1 MRRLLV
7 GVALAAALSSTSAH
21 AQNWTGFYL
30 GANTGVGW
38 GNASSV
44 NQPADPAS
52 RLFFQSAFS
61 DFAPGSFDTSFD
73 QNGWVGGFQAGYN
86 WQAGAFVWGVE
97 ADIQKSAIS
106 GSGSQPAFLSPSV
119 FGSAFP
125 FTVNVQ
131 SELQWFGTV
140 RGRVG
145 FLLAPNLL
153 LYGTGG
159 LAYGETQTDARIS
172 IGPARAF
179 PLTVAYSNG
188 GHALICTTP
197 ANSSSVCYSGSNS
210 EMRVGWTAGGGGE
223 WKLDANW
230 SVKFEYLHIQLAG
243 TSVNLTSPP
252 PSTPG
257 VNTNFGF
264 DDQAYDI
271 VRVGL
276 NSRFN

>member
-1 MRRLLV
+1 MGRLLI
-7 GVALAAALSSTSAH
+7 GVALAAALISTSAH
-21 AQNWTGFYL
+21 AQNWTGFYI

-38 GNASSV
+38 GTASSV
-44 NQPADPAS
+44 NQPVDPAS
-52 RLFFQSAFS
+52 QSFFLSAFS
-61 DFAPGSFDTSFD
+61 EFAPGSFDTSFD
-73 QNGWVGGFQAGYN
+73 QKGWVGGFQAGYN
-86 WQAGAFVWGVE
+86 WQAGAFVWGLE
-97 ADIQKSAIS
+97 ADLQKSAINGNGS
-106 GSGSQPAFLSPSV
+106 QLAFLIPSSFGSG
-119 FGSAFP
+119 FP
-125 FTVNVQ
+125 FTVDAQ

-145 FLLAPNLL
+145 FLPAPNLF

-172 IGPARAF
+172 TGPAGI
-179 PLTVAYSNG
+179 PLSAAYGAG
-188 GHALICTTP
+188 GFALICTTP
-197 ANSSSVCYSGSNS
+197 ANTSSVCYSGSNS
-210 EMRVGWTAGGGGE
+210 QIRVGWTVGGGGE

-257 VNTNFGF
+257 VNTNFVF

-276 NSRFN
+276 NYRFN